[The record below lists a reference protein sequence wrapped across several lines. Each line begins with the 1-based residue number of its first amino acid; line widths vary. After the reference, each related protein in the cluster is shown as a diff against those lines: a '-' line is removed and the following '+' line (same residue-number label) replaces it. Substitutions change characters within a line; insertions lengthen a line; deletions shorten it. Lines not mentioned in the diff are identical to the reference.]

1 MTSSTTVES
10 TGGTPDHRPADTGAF
25 PLSPAQTGLWF
36 AQKLAP
42 EVPLTV
48 AQYVDVAGPLD
59 ADLVADVAATVGA
72 ELQSGC
78 IRVIDIDGRPHQV
91 VDTESVHTRRLDLR
105 GEADPVAAAHRWM
118 RDEMHAPVDVER
130 DPLTVNVLLRVEDER
145 WLWYTRMHHLAGD
158 GFGAVTAL
166 RRVAQLYTAATTGV
180 DAPPERAHDLA
191 ELYRAEET
199 YRRSPRFTTDREYWA
214 AKTAGLPERFSLVPR
229 SAPAAATRRRVDG
242 IAATSVTD
250 AIAAVAARVDGTEAA
265 VLVAAIAAYLHRV
278 TGSAEVVLSLPV
290 SVRTTAALRRS
301 GGMFS
306 NVVPLR
312 LRIEN
317 HTTLDELIAAVT
329 LEITGALRHQ
339 KYRHEDIRRDHGSS
353 TDQRGFFGPMVN
365 IMLFDWS
372 VQLGD
377 LTGHL
382 HNLSSGP
389 VEDLAFTIYNS
400 STPGAGLNIDLEAN
414 PALYDDLE
422 LGAHHRRFLAFLAAL
437 LDRPAAAPVTDTPV
451 FLPDELETV
460 VHTFNDTA
468 ASVEPDTLWSAFAR
482 RVAATPD
489 APALTFGETTLTYAE
504 TAERAGRVGTA
515 LRRRGVVP
523 GDVVALSMPRSLE
536 SVLGM
541 YGVLHAGAAYLPLD
555 PEQPAERIAA
565 VLDTARPRCV
575 LTEDDVA
582 AAVTDS
588 DASDAPAP
596 VRPDDLAYV
605 LFTSGSTGRPK
616 GVAVTHRAITNRLEW
631 MQHEYPLTDD
641 DVVLQKTPSTFDVSV
656 WEFFWPLRVGA
667 RLVIAEP
674 GVHREPRRLLAAMI
688 DAEVTTVHFVPSML
702 AAFVAEMRD
711 SRVCPTRLRRV
722 FSSGEALPADT
733 AAAFTD
739 ATAVPLHNLYGP
751 TEAAVDVTYRRFRPG
766 DVGTV
771 PIGRPVWNTR
781 VHVLDARL
789 RPVPVGVAGEL
800 YLAGVQLARGYVGR
814 PDLTADRFVA
824 DPIAADGSRLYRT
837 GDLAR
842 WRSDGDLDYLGR
854 TDFQVKVRGL
864 RIELGDVE
872 AALLAHPGVDH
883 AVAVARPDHRGDT
896 RLVGY
901 VAGPSAASLSPDD
914 VRATAAARVPA
925 YMVPDVVTVLDAL
938 PLGSSGKV
946 DRRAL
951 PEPTA
956 PSPADDVAP
965 RTDLERRIATV
976 LADVLEIPAPGVHTS
991 FFDLGGNSLSAT
1003 RVVARLTDDLDRH
1016 VGLDDLFTAPT
1027 VARLAERLTAVDAP
1041 AHRPP
1046 LVAVARPD
1054 VVPLSPAQQRLWF
1067 LNRLDPGSAVYN
1079 MPLALDLTGQL
1090 NLSALRQALTD
1101 VVHRHESLRTVFPDG
1116 PTGPHQVIEEPGTPD
1131 LDPIDIAESDLDR
1144 AVADVVGHGFD
1155 VRRDHPIRVRLF
1167 RLGSDRH
1174 VLVVVLHHIAADGWS
1189 FGPLAADVALAYAAR
1204 AAGEAPA
1211 FAPLPVQYAD
1221 AVLWQRAVLGDPAD
1235 PGSVLAAQ
1243 TAFWTDRLAGLPEVL
1258 DLPTDRPRQAVPAVA
1273 GAVHA
1278 FELDADLR
1286 AAITALATA
1295 HSASTFMVIHAALT
1309 ALLGRLAD
1317 TDDIAVGTPVAG
1329 RGDRALDGVVG
1340 MFVNTL
1346 VLRAAPRVDR
1356 SFVDLLRAVRDD
1368 DLEAFAHAD
1377 VPFDTVVDAVAA
1389 DRTSAHHPLFQV
1401 MLSFD
1406 NLAPAAVALPGLT
1419 VAAGEVDTGTAKF
1432 DLTVELVDRPGGG
1445 FQARLGYATALFDDT
1460 TAADLAQRFLAV
1472 LRQVTADPT
1481 VRVGDVDL
1489 RLPTDVAPEADAV
1502 LVGPP
1507 GGAPTTLPELLR
1519 ATAARFPDRD
1529 AVIEADHT
1537 LTYAELD
1544 RRSDLLAAALVDRGI
1559 GPEVRVP
1566 VCVGRSAASLI
1577 ALWAVAKSGGAYTP
1591 LDPKYPADRLAT
1603 MVADTG
1609 AVVGLAGD
1617 ERAMLPDTVHWLDPR
1632 TDHALAA
1639 APVAVPAPH
1648 PDQAAYLIFTSGS
1661 TGRPKAVVVSH
1672 RGIAD
1677 LAADTAAAAGVDET
1691 IRALHFASPSFDV
1704 SLMELLMAF
1713 AVGGAVAPAPTDVYG
1728 GRDLAALL
1736 RDRRVTHAVVTP
1748 AALETVDP
1756 DGVPDL
1762 RFVAVGGDV
1771 CTPALVERWA
1781 PDRTMLNVYGPTE
1794 ATVVVTRTEPMNP
1807 GEPVTIGRTRTGVE
1821 TRVLDRRL
1829 RPVAPGV
1836 RGELY
1841 LSGPSLARGYQGRPG
1856 LTAERF
1862 VADPDGPPG
1871 SRMYRT
1877 GDVVAL
1883 RTNAG
1888 ITAAPDTR
1896 AIHFLGRAD
1905 HQVKVR
1911 GHRVELAEIDAV
1923 LQTERAVTWSVTLL
1937 VDADRR
1943 DVARLVTYAVTDA
1956 EDRDALTAR
1965 LLEAARR
1972 ALPDYMVPASIVWLD
1987 ALPLTPAGKLDRRAL
2002 PVPAPP
2008 QSDVP
2013 HEEPA
2018 TDTERTVATAFADA
2032 VGLERV
2038 GRRDHFFDSGGNSL
2052 TATRVAATLSD
2063 ALGRDV
2069 AVRTIFEHPTVAALA
2084 ARMDTVAALAARL
2097 DTDAGPARV
2106 PLVPQERPARI
2117 PLSLPQQRLWFLN
2130 RLDPTSDAYTIALSV
2145 TIDGPV
2151 DRDALGRAVLDVLDR
2166 HEALRTVFPETDDGP
2181 HQVVLPI
2188 DDVRDRLD
2196 VRDLR
2201 GATRADAVPQALRS
2215 LAHRG
2220 TDLTTT
2226 TPVRAVLLR
2235 VSDTRH
2241 VLGVAIHHIAADG
2254 WSMRPLTRDLVAAY
2268 TARAA
2273 GQEPELPPLPVQ
2285 YADFTLWQRRMLGD
2299 ESDPTSRA
2307 AADLAFWT
2315 STLAGLPDECTVPG
2329 DRPRPALPGHHAGSR
2344 EFAVPEATMAALTA
2358 AAARHGGTRFMALH
2372 AVLASVLGRLA
2383 DTTDVVVGTPVAGR
2397 HDAALHDLVG
2407 MFVGTVVLRTPIE
2420 PGDSFARVL
2429 ERVRT
2434 VDLDALGHT
2443 ELPYERVVDAL
2454 SPPRVAGRHPLVQV
2468 VLTVDESIDTTVST
2482 GDLTWSAEPI
2492 DIDRSKFDLDVAV
2505 IGGPDGWTVR
2515 ITYSR
2520 DLYDESTVDRL
2531 GERFLTVA
2539 AAAAAHPE
2547 RALGDASLLT
2557 ADERARLDARIPEP
2571 VDAPV
2576 VLPDLWAS
2584 AVRRGGDRL
2593 AAVGTAGERV
2603 TYAELDRRSTRLAR
2617 RLLAHGAG
2625 PEDVVAV
2632 ALPRSLAAIAAVLA
2646 VTKTGAAWVPVD
2658 PRYPADRVRHMLTD
2672 SGARLGLTAADHR
2685 PDDDLAD
2692 VCWLDVEHD
2701 PTDTLDLPV
2710 TDADRRRTLRADHVA
2725 YVIYTSGS
2733 TGVPKGVSVTH
2744 AGLSAF
2750 ADAERARFAVDAD
2763 ARVLHVASPSFDA
2776 SVLELL
2782 MAVGSGATLVISPPD
2797 VFGGRELADLMRRER
2812 VSHAFVTP
2820 AALATVDED
2829 VSATALPDLRT
2840 VVVGGEAASPGLV
2853 RRWAPGRLM
2862 VNGYGPTETTVVATT
2877 DVLEVDCLVT
2887 VGTPIPGARAAVLDA
2902 RLHPVPDGTT
2912 GELYL
2917 AGPGLARG
2925 YLRRAALTAGRF
2937 VADPRGA
2944 GERMYRTGDLV
2955 RWTTDGRLE
2964 YVGRT
2969 DTQVKLRGFRIEPG
2983 EIDAVLTARD
2993 DVSFAYTAVHVDETG
3008 IPALASWVVPA
3019 AAAAVDPDAVLADLA
3034 ATLPAHLVPATVT
3047 TLTAV
3052 PLTPVGK
3059 LDVRALPAPTAP
3071 ARADRVVEAPATP
3084 TERIVADVVASVL
3097 GDGCGPIGREDDFF
3111 ALGGN
3116 SLLAT
3121 QVASRI
3127 GTRTGRTVP
3136 VRALFEHP
3144 GVRALAAHV
3153 DTLTADD
3160 TPAPGSIARPDR
3172 LPLSPAQTRQWFLN
3186 RVDPSSPLY
3195 NVPVV
3200 VRLDGPLD
3208 VAALQAAIG
3217 DVVARHEVLRTVYP
3231 AASDG
3236 PEQVILP
3243 AVDVPLAIRD
3253 VAEDEVRSA
3262 ALTVAGTG
3270 FDVTVDPPLR
3280 ATLLRLDP
3288 TSHVLVLVMHHIAA
3302 DGWSLG
3308 PLAADLTG
3316 AYDARSAGRAPELPP
3331 LEIQYVDHTL
3341 WTQARLGSLDD
3352 PSSLLTTQLTWWTET
3367 LAGAPDTLGIPTD
3380 RPRPATP
3387 SYRGGTVDAH
3397 LDDDLHRR
3405 LREVAAEEGATLFM
3419 ALHTALAVTL
3429 GRLDGRFDTVVG
3441 TAVAGRGHEAID
3453 RLVGMFVGT
3462 LALRTRIDPRSPLQE
3477 ALRAVRT
3484 ADVEAFARPDVPFE
3498 QVVDAI
3504 APARSAARH
3513 PIFQVMLTVRD
3524 DVPTR
3529 ARMGA
3534 GGAVV
3539 DARVAE
3545 IDVAVAKFDLQVT
3558 VTEHRTDAGD
3568 PAGLTLGLD
3577 YATDL
3582 FDESTARTLLDRL
3595 GTVLRTLATRPT
3607 TAVGA
3612 IDLLTPDERAALVP
3626 VGARHADA
3634 PRTLAAVLDDA
3645 VRLSPDGIA
3654 LEHLGQ
3660 ALTYRELDALTDRW
3674 ARRLVAQGV
3683 GRGTLVAVGIPRS
3696 LDSVV
3701 AVLAIVRAGAGFL
3714 PVDPAYPA
3722 DRIRH
3727 MLTDARPTLGLTT
3740 ADHRAALAVDGT
3752 ETVWL
3757 LLDDETLAS
3766 GPLAPGA
3773 LPRAELAHP
3782 AYVIY
3787 TSGSTGTPKG
3797 VVVTHA
3803 GVSTFAAELTD
3814 RLDVTSASRVLHFSS
3829 VSFDAAVLDLLFALG
3844 AGATMVIAPTTV
3856 VGGRELA
3863 EFLGRERV
3871 THAFVTPAAL
3881 TTADPAAATALT
3893 HLVVGGD
3900 ACSPDLVA
3908 RWAPGRNLH
3917 NAYGP
3922 TETTIVTVMS
3932 DALTPGAPIGIGSPV
3947 RGVAAVVL
3955 DRQLEPV
3962 PYGVV
3967 GELHLTGD
3975 ALARGYLGRSG
3986 LTAARFVAAPHGK
3999 PGERMYRTGDLVR
4012 WRRTDDGPV
4021 LSYVGRS
4028 DHQVKVRG
4036 FRVELGE
4043 IDAALEAHDDV
4054 EFAVTLGVAD
4064 GDDAGPTTLAS
4075 YVLVRSGSAVD
4086 GTALRRHLTRRLPS
4100 YMVPTSVTLLDT
4112 VPLTP
4117 TGKLDRRALPAP
4129 APRAD
4134 TVYRAPL
4141 THTEDLVC
4149 AVFAEVLAVD
4159 RVGRDDD
4166 FFTLGG
4172 TSLVGV
4178 RAAHELGERLGRTVP
4193 VSLLFGTSTPAELAA
4208 ALEEPTAGNT
4218 DLLAPL
4224 VTLRAGR
4231 DDVAP
4236 LVCVHPAFGLA
4247 WTYHGLAR
4255 RLGGDRSV
4263 LGLQTPTLAGERSEF
4278 DSIEDLARDYVD
4290 RLQAAHPT
4298 GPYHLLGWSL
4308 GGLIAHAMTAELERR
4323 GERVA
4328 TLAMLDSYTLT
4339 AEYLDRVPTLRD
4351 LIEEVTGTPL
4361 PEGLDPTPADAADLA
4376 RAAGD
4381 GAAALT
4387 ADVVERLHRGY
4398 VHGSTLAHRYRP
4410 TPVEADVLFFSA
4422 TADEVN
4428 AHDTRRRAAAWEPFV
4443 RGTVQD
4449 HPIPCAH
4456 AHLTTDRAL
4465 DVVVPVLDE
4474 HLGPRH
4480 R

>member
-1 MTSSTTVES
+1 MTSSTTVEP
-10 TGGTPDHRPADTGAF
+10 TGGTPDHRPADTAAF

-59 ADLVADVAATVGA
+59 VDLLGEVAGQVGA

-78 IRVIDIDGRPHQV
+78 VRILDVDGRPHQV
-91 VDTESVHTRRLDLR
+91 VDTCSVHTRRLDLR
-105 GEADPVAAAHRWM
+105 AEADPEAAAHRWM

-145 WLWYTRMHHLAGD
+145 WFWYTRMHHLAGD

-166 RRVAQLYTAATTGV
+166 RRVAQLYTARTTGV
-180 DAPPERAHDLA
+180 DAPPQRAHDLA

-199 YRRSPRFTTDREYWA
+199 YRRSPRFATDREYWA

-242 IAATSVTD
+242 TAPTSVTD

-278 TGSAEVVLSLPV
+278 TGSTEVVLSLPV

-312 LRIEN
+312 LRIED
-317 HTTLDELIAAVT
+317 HTTLDDLIAAVT

-372 VQLGD
+372 VRLGD
-377 LTGHL
+377 LTGRL

-414 PALYDDLE
+414 PTLYDDAD
-422 LGAHHRRFLAFLAAL
+422 LGAHHRRFLAFLGAL
-437 LDRPAAAPVTDTPV
+437 LDRPAAAPVTDAPV
-451 FLPDELETV
+451 FLPDELDTV
-460 VHTFNDTA
+460 VRTFNDTA
-468 ASVEPDTLWSAFAR
+468 APVEPDTLWSAFAR

-489 APALTFGETTLTYAE
+489 APALTFGATTLTYAE
-504 TAERAGRVGTA
+504 TADRAGRVGTA
-515 LRRRGVVP
+515 LRRRGVAP

-536 SVLGM
+536 LVLGM
-541 YGVLHAGAAYLPLD
+541 YGILHAGAAYLPLD
-555 PEQPAERIAA
+555 PEQPDERIAT

-575 LTEDDVA
+575 LTADDVA
-582 AAVTDS
+582 AAVSDVAAAGADA
-588 DASDAPAP
+588 DASAAPAP

-641 DVVLQKTPSTFDVSV
+641 DVVLQKTPATFDVSV

-667 RLVIAEP
+667 RLVVADP

-688 DAEVTTVHFVPSML
+688 DAGVTTVHFVPSML
-702 AAFVAEMRD
+702 AAFVAELRD
-711 SRVCPTRLRRV
+711 SRVIPTRLRRV

-766 DVGTV
+766 DTGSV

-800 YLAGVQLARGYVGR
+800 YLAGVQLARGYLGR

-824 DPIAADGSRLYRT
+824 DPIAGDGSRLYRT

-842 WRSDGDLDYLGR
+842 WRADGDLDYLGR

-883 AVAVARPDHRGDT
+883 AVAVARPDHRGGT

-901 VAGPSAASLSPDD
+901 VAGPTPASIAPDD

-938 PLGSSGKV
+938 PLNSSGKV

-956 PSPADDVAP
+956 PSPGDDVAP
-965 RTDLERRIATV
+965 RTELERRIATV
-976 LADVLEIPAPGVHTS
+976 LADVLEIPVPGVHTS

-1003 RVVARLTDDLDRH
+1003 RVVARLADELGRH

-1027 VARLAERLTAVDAP
+1027 VARLAERLSAVDAP

-1046 LVAVARPD
+1046 LVPVARPD

-1067 LNRLDPGSAVYN
+1067 LNRLDPWSAVYN
-1079 MPLALDLTGQL
+1079 MPLALELTGTL
-1090 NLSALRQALTD
+1090 DLPALRQALTD
-1101 VVHRHESLRTVFPDG
+1101 VVGRHESLRTVFPDG
-1116 PTGPHQVIEEPGTPD
+1116 PTGPHQLVEDPGTPD
-1131 LDPIDIAESDLDR
+1131 LEPVDVAESERDR
-1144 AVADVVGHGFD
+1144 AVAEVVGRGFD
-1155 VRRDHPIRVRLF
+1155 VRREHPIRVRLF
-1167 RLGSDRH
+1167 RLGPDRH

-1189 FGPLAADVALAYAAR
+1189 FGPLASDVARAYAAR
-1204 AAGEAPA
+1204 AAGQAPA

-1258 DLPTDRPRQAVPAVA
+1258 DLPTDRPRQAAPAVA
-1273 GAVHA
+1273 GAVHD

-1295 HSASTFMVIHAALT
+1295 HSASTFMVVHAALA

-1317 TDDIAVGTPVAG
+1317 TDDVAVGTPVAG

-1346 VLRAAPRVDR
+1346 VLRASPRVDR
-1356 SFVDLLRAVRDD
+1356 SFVDLLHAVRDD

-1377 VPFDTVVDAVAA
+1377 VPFDAVVDAVAA

-1406 NLAPAAVALPGLT
+1406 NLAPATVQLPGLT
-1419 VAAGEVDTGTAKF
+1419 VAAGEIDTGTAKF
-1432 DLTVELVDRPGGG
+1432 DLTVEVVDRPGGG

-1472 LRQVTADPT
+1472 LRQVTADPS

-1489 RLPTDVAPEADAV
+1489 RLPTDVAPEADVV

-1544 RRSDLLAAALVDRGI
+1544 RRSDLLAAALVDLGV

-1591 LDPKYPADRLAT
+1591 LDPKYPVDRLAT

-1617 ERAMLPDTVHWLDPR
+1617 ERAMLPDTVRWLDPR
-1632 TDHALAA
+1632 TDHVLAT

-1677 LAADTAAAAGVDET
+1677 LAADTAVAAGVDET
-1691 IRALHFASPSFDV
+1691 TRALHFASPSFDV

-1713 AVGGAVAPAPTDVYG
+1713 AVGGAVVPAPTDVYG
-1728 GRDLAALL
+1728 GRDLATLL

-1756 DGVPDL
+1756 AGVPDL

-1781 PDRTMLNVYGPTE
+1781 PGRTMLNVYGPTE
-1794 ATVVVTRTEPMNP
+1794 ATVIVTRTAPMTP
-1807 GEPVTIGRTRTGVE
+1807 GLPVTIGRTRAGVA

-1841 LSGPSLARGYQGRPG
+1841 LSGPSLARGYQGRPV

-1883 RTNAG
+1883 RTNVG

-1923 LQTERAVTWSVTLL
+1923 LQTEPAVTWSVTLL

-1943 DVARLVTYAVTDA
+1943 DIARLITYAVTDA
-1956 EDRDALTAR
+1956 EDRDALTDR

-1972 ALPDYMVPASIVWLD
+1972 ALPDYMVPAGIVWLD

-2018 TDTERTVATAFADA
+2018 TETERIVATAFARA

-2052 TATRVAATLSD
+2052 TATRVAAALSD

-2069 AVRTIFEHPTVAALA
+2069 AVRTIFEQP
-2084 ARMDTVAALAARL
+2084 TVAALAARL

-2106 PLVPQERPARI
+2106 PLVAGERPARI

-2130 RLDPTSDAYTIALSV
+2130 RLDPTADAYTIALSV

-2151 DRDALGRAVLDVLDR
+2151 DRDALRRAVLDVLER

-2181 HQVVLPI
+2181 HQVVLPV
-2188 DDVRDRLD
+2188 DRVRDRLD
-2196 VRDLR
+2196 VRDI
-2201 GATRADAVPQALRS
+2201 GETTDADGVGEALRA

-2226 TPVRAVLLR
+2226 APVRAVLLR

-2254 WSMRPLTRDLVAAY
+2254 WSMRPLTRDLVTAY
-2268 TARAA
+2268 TARVAER
-2273 GQEPELPPLPVQ
+2273 EPDLPPLPVQ

-2299 ESDPTSRA
+2299 EADPTSRA
-2307 AADLAFWT
+2307 AADLAYWT

-2329 DRPRPALPGHHAGSR
+2329 DRPRPALPGHRAGSR
-2344 EFAVPEATMAALTA
+2344 EFLVPEATMSALTA
-2358 AAARHGGTRFMALH
+2358 VAARHGGTRFMAVH

-2383 DTTDVVVGTPVAGR
+2383 DTTDVVIGTPVAGR

-2407 MFVGTVVLRTPIE
+2407 MFVGTVVLRTAIE
-2420 PGDSFARVL
+2420 PGDSFAQVL
-2429 ERVRT
+2429 NRVRT

-2443 ELPYERVVDAL
+2443 ELPFERVVDAV

-2468 VLTVDESIDTTVST
+2468 VLTVDESVDTTVRA
-2482 GDLTWSAEPI
+2482 GDLTWSAAPI
-2492 DIDRSKFDLDVAV
+2492 EIDRSKFDLDVAV
-2505 IGGPDGWTVR
+2505 TGGPDGWAVR

-2531 GERFLTVA
+2531 GERFLAVA

-2547 RALGDASLLT
+2547 RALGDAPLLT
-2557 ADERARLDARIPEP
+2557 SDERDRLDARVPEP
-2571 VDAPV
+2571 VDPPV
-2576 VLPDLWAS
+2576 LLPDLWTS
-2584 AVRRGGDRL
+2584 AVRRAGDRL
-2593 AAVGTAGERV
+2593 AAVGTAGEQV
-2603 TYAELDRRSTRLAR
+2603 THDELDRRSSRLAR
-2617 RLLAHGAG
+2617 RLLACGAG

-2632 ALPRSLAAIAAVLA
+2632 ALPRSLAAITAVLA
-2646 VTKTGAAWVPVD
+2646 VAKTGAAWVPVD

-2672 SGARLGLTAADHR
+2672 SGARLGLTTAEYR

-2692 VCWLDVEHD
+2692 VQWLDVEHD
-2701 PTDTLDLPV
+2701 PTGTRDHPV
-2710 TDADRRRTLRADHVA
+2710 TDADRRIPLRPDHVA

-2744 AGLSAF
+2744 SGLSAF

-2782 MAVGSGATLVISPPD
+2782 MAVGSAATLVIAPPD

-2820 AALATVDED
+2820 AALATVDPAEGD
-2829 VSATALPDLRT
+2829 GLPDLRT
-2840 VVVGGEAASPGLV
+2840 IVVGGEAVGPDLV

-2877 DVLEVDCLVT
+2877 DVLEVDGPVT
-2887 VGTPIPGARAAVLDA
+2887 VGTSIPGARAAVLDA

-2955 RWTTDGRLE
+2955 RWTPDGRLE
-2964 YVGRT
+2964 YAGRT

-2983 EIDAVLTARD
+2983 EIDAALTARD
-2993 DVSFAYTAVHVDETG
+2993 DVSFAYTAVHVDDAG

-3019 AAAAVDPDAVLADLA
+3019 GAATVDPDAVLADLA
-3034 ATLPAHLVPATVT
+3034 GRLPAHLVPATVT
-3047 TLTAV
+3047 TLAAV

-3071 ARADRVVEAPATP
+3071 ARGDRVVAPPETP
-3084 TERIVADVVASVL
+3084 TERVVADVVASVL
-3097 GDGCGPIGREDDFF
+3097 GDACGPVGREDDFF

-3153 DTLTADD
+3153 DTLTADH

-3195 NVPVV
+3195 NVPIV

-3208 VAALQAAIG
+3208 VGALRTALD

-3231 AASDG
+3231 AAADG

-3243 AVDVPLAIRD
+3243 AVDVPLAVRE

-3262 ALTVAGTG
+3262 ALAAAGTG

-3280 ATLLRLDP
+3280 ATLLRLDG
-3288 TSHVLVLVMHHIAA
+3288 TAHVLVLVLHHIAA

-3308 PLAADLTG
+3308 PLAADLAG

-3341 WTQARLGSLDD
+3341 WARARLGSPGD
-3352 PSSLLTTQLTWWTET
+3352 PSSLLATQLAWWTET

-3387 SYRGGTVDAH
+3387 SYRGGSVDAR

-3405 LREVAAEEGATLFM
+3405 LHEVAAEEGATLFM

-3462 LALRTRIDPRSPLQE
+3462 LALRTRIDPRSPLQD
-3477 ALRAVRT
+3477 ALRAVRA

-3498 QVVDAI
+3498 QLVDAI

-3513 PIFQVMLTVRD
+3513 PIFQVMLTLRD

-3534 GGAVV
+3534 GDAAV

-3582 FDESTARTLLDRL
+3582 FDGTTARTLLDRL
-3595 GTVLRTLATRPT
+3595 GAVLRTLATQPA

-3626 VGARHADA
+3626 VGGAPRADA
-3634 PRTLAAVLDDA
+3634 PRTLATLVDDA
-3645 VRLSPDGIA
+3645 VRRSPDGIA
-3654 LEHLGQ
+3654 VEYLER

-3683 GRGTLVAVGIPRS
+3683 GPGTLVAVGIPRS
-3696 LDSVV
+3696 LESVL
-3701 AVLAIVRAGAGFL
+3701 AVLAVTRAGAGFL

-3727 MLTDARPTLGLTT
+3727 MLTDARPALGLTT
-3740 ADHRAALAVDGT
+3740 AEHRAALAVDGAGT
-3752 ETVWL
+3752 DWL
-3757 LLDDETLAS
+3757 LLDDDTLAA
-3766 GPLAPGA
+3766 GPLASGA
-3773 LPRAELAHP
+3773 LPRADLAHP

-3803 GVSTFAAELTD
+3803 GVSAFADELTD
-3814 RLDVTSASRVLHFSS
+3814 RLAVTSSSRVLHFSS
-3829 VSFDAAVLDLLFALG
+3829 VSFDAAVLDLLFAFG

-3856 VGGRELA
+3856 VGGRELSD
-3863 EFLGRERV
+3863 FLGRERV

-3881 TTADPAAATALT
+3881 TTADPTAATALT

-3908 RWAPGRNLH
+3908 RWAPGRSLH

-3932 DALTPGAPIGIGSPV
+3932 DALTAGAPIGIGSPV

-4021 LSYVGRS
+4021 LTYVGRS

-4064 GDDAGPTTLAS
+4064 GDGAGPTTLAS
-4075 YVLVRSGSAVD
+4075 YVLARPGSAVD

-4100 YMVPTSVTLLDT
+4100 YMVPTSVTLLDS

-4129 APRAD
+4129 APLAD
-4134 TVYRAPL
+4134 TVYRAPETDL
-4141 THTEDLVC
+4141 ENLVC
-4149 AVFAEVLAVD
+4149 SVFADVLAVD

-4178 RAAHELGERLGRTVP
+4178 RAAHELGERLGRPVP
-4193 VSLLFGTSTPAELAA
+4193 VSVLFGASTPAELAA
-4208 ALEEPTAGNT
+4208 ALGEPSAADT
-4218 DLLAPL
+4218 DLLAPV

-4231 DDVAP
+4231 GDAAP

-4255 RLGGDRSV
+4255 RLGGDRPV
-4263 LGLQTPTLAGERSEF
+4263 LGLQSPTLDGERPEF
-4278 DSIEDLARDYVD
+4278 ESIEDLARDYVD
-4290 RLQAAHPT
+4290 RLQSAQPA

-4351 LIEEVTGTPL
+4351 LIEEVTGSPL
-4361 PEGLDPTPADAADLA
+4361 PDGVDPTPADAADLA
-4376 RAAGD
+4376 RAAGE

-4410 TPVEADVLFFSA
+4410 APVEADVLFFSA

-4428 AHDTRRRAAAWEPFV
+4428 ARDTRRRAAAWEPFV
-4443 RGTVQD
+4443 RGTVRD
-4449 HPIPCAH
+4449 HPIPCSH
-4456 AHLTTDRAL
+4456 AHLTTDPAL

-4474 HLGPRH
+4474 HLG
-4480 R
+4480 

>member
-1 MTSSTTVES
+1 MTSTTTFEP
-10 TGGTPDHRPADTGAF
+10 TGNTRDRRFGAF
-25 PLSPAQTGLWF
+25 PLSPAQTGLWY

-59 ADLVADVAATVGA
+59 ADLVGEVAATVGA

-78 IRVIDIDGRPHQV
+78 IRVVEVDGRPHQV

-118 RDEMHAPVDVER
+118 RQEMHTPVDVER
-130 DPLTVNVLLRVEDER
+130 DALTVNVLLRVGDER
-145 WLWYTRMHHLAGD
+145 WFWYTRMHHLAGD

-166 RRVAQLYTAATTGV
+166 RRVAELYTARAHGTDV
-180 DAPPERAHDLA
+180 APHRAHDLA

-199 YRRSPRFTTDREYWA
+199 YRQSPRFATDREYWA

-242 IAATSVTD
+242 IAPTSVTE

-278 TGSAEVVLSLPV
+278 TGSVEVVLSLPV

-312 LRIEN
+312 LRVEP

-339 KYRHEDIRRDHGSS
+339 KYRHEDIRRDHGSG

-372 VQLGD
+372 VRLGD
-377 LTGHL
+377 LTGRL

-414 PALYDDLE
+414 PALYDDDV
-422 LGAHHRRFLAFLAAL
+422 LGAHHRRFLAFLGAL
-437 LDRPAAAPVTDTPV
+437 LTRPEDAPVTDAPV

-460 VHTFNDTA
+460 VETFNDTA
-468 ASVEPDTLWSAFAR
+468 TDVAPDTLWDAVAR

-489 APALTFGETTLTYAE
+489 APALTFGTTTLTYAE
-504 TAERAGRVGTA
+504 TADRAGRVAAA

-523 GDVVALSMPRSLE
+523 GDLVALSMPRSLE
-536 SVLGM
+536 LVLGM
-541 YGVLHAGAAYLPLD
+541 YGILHAGAAYLPLD

-575 LTEDDVA
+575 LTRDDVV
-582 AAVTDS
+582 AAVA
-588 DASDAPAP
+588 DAGDPVAP
-596 VRPDDLAYV
+596 VPTHPDDLAYV
-605 LFTSGSTGRPK
+605 LFTSGSTGEPK

-631 MQHEYPLTDD
+631 MQHEYPLAAD
-641 DVVLQKTPSTFDVSV
+641 DVVLQKTPATFDVSV

-674 GVHREPRRLLAAMI
+674 GVHREPRRLLAAMT
-688 DAEVTTVHFVPSML
+688 DAAVTTVHFVPSML
-702 AAFVAEMRD
+702 AAFVTEMRD
-711 SRVCPTRLRRV
+711 SRVTPTHLRRV

-739 ATAVPLHNLYGP
+739 LTAVPLHNLYGP
-751 TEAAVDVTYRRFRPG
+751 TEAAVDVTYRRFRAG

-800 YLAGVQLARGYVGR
+800 YLAGVQLARGYLGR

-824 DPIAADGSRLYRT
+824 DPIARDGTRLYRT

-842 WRSDGDLDYLGR
+842 WRGDGDLDYLGR

-883 AVAVARPDHRGDT
+883 AVAVAHTDGRGET

-901 VAGPSAASLSPDD
+901 VAGPHADSIAPDD
-914 VRATAAARVPA
+914 VRTTAAARVPA
-925 YMVPDVVTVLDAL
+925 YMVPDVVTVLPAL

-951 PEPTA
+951 PEPTP
-956 PSPADDVAP
+956 PSIADDVAP
-965 RTDLERRIATV
+965 RTDLERRIAAV

-991 FFDLGGNSLSAT
+991 FFDLGGTSLSAT
-1003 RVVARLTDDLDRH
+1003 RVVARLSTELDRH

-1027 VARLAERLTAVDAP
+1027 VARLADRLSAVDAP
-1041 AHRPP
+1041 ADRPP
-1046 LVAVARPD
+1046 LVPVERPD
-1054 VVPLSPAQQRLWF
+1054 LVPLSPAQQRLWF
-1067 LNRLDPGSAVYN
+1067 LNRLDPASPVYN
-1079 MPLALDLTGQL
+1079 MPLTLEMTGTLDRA
-1090 NLSALRQALTD
+1090 ALRDALAD
-1101 VVHRHESLRTVFPDG
+1101 VVARHESLRTVFPDG
-1116 PTGPHQVIEEPGTPD
+1116 PHGPHQVIEDPRPQDLEPIEVT
-1131 LDPIDIAESDLDR
+1131 ESALR
-1144 AVADVVGHGFD
+1144 EHLAVLVGQGFD
-1155 VRRDHPIRVRLF
+1155 VRRDHPIRARLY
-1167 RLGSDRH
+1167 RVDVDRH
-1174 VLVVVLHHIAADGWS
+1174 VLAVVLHHIVADGWS
-1189 FGPLAADVALAYAAR
+1189 FGPLATDVARAYAAR
-1204 AAGEAPA
+1204 AAGRAPE

-1221 AVLWQRAVLGDPAD
+1221 AVLWQRAVLGDPSD
-1235 PGSVLAAQ
+1235 PDSLLAAQ
-1243 TAFWTDRLAGLPEVL
+1243 TAFWTERLAGLPEVL
-1258 DLPTDRPRQAVPAVA
+1258 DLPTDRPRRADPGVA
-1273 GAVHA
+1273 GAVHT
-1278 FELDADLR
+1278 FTVDADLR
-1286 AAITALATA
+1286 AAVTALASA
-1295 HSASTFMVIHAALT
+1295 HSASAFMVVHAALST
-1309 ALLGRLAD
+1309 LLGRLAD
-1317 TDDIAVGTPVAG
+1317 TDDVAVGTPVAG

-1346 VLRAAPRVDR
+1346 VLRSAPTPDR
-1356 SFVDLLRAVRDD
+1356 PFVELLRSVRDD
-1368 DLEAFAHAD
+1368 DLEAFARAD

-1406 NLAPAAVALPGLT
+1406 NLAPATVTLPGLT
-1419 VAAGEVDTGTAKF
+1419 VTASDVDTGTAKF
-1432 DLTVELVDRPGGG
+1432 DLTVEIVDRPGGG
-1445 FQARLGYATALFDDT
+1445 YDARLGYATELFDAA
-1460 TAADLAQRFLAV
+1460 TAADLAARFVAV
-1472 LRQVTADPT
+1472 LRQVTADPE

-1489 RLPTDVAPEADAV
+1489 TLATDPAPATDPV

-1507 GGAPTTLPELLR
+1507 GGAPTTLPDLLR

-1529 AVIEADHT
+1529 AVVDADRT
-1537 LTYAELD
+1537 LTYRELD
-1544 RRSDLLAAALVDRGI
+1544 DRSDRLAAALVDLGV

-1591 LDPKYPADRLAT
+1591 LDPKYPADRLAS

-1609 AVVGLAGD
+1609 AAVGLAGD
-1617 ERAMLPDTVHWLDPR
+1617 ERTMLPDGVRWLDPR
-1632 TDHALAA
+1632 VDR
-1639 APVAVPAPH
+1639 APVRDARTAEHMPSPH

-1677 LAADTAAAAGVDET
+1677 LAADTAAAARLDET
-1691 IRALHFASPSFDV
+1691 VRALHFASPSFDV

-1713 AVGGAVAPAPTDVYG
+1713 AVGGAVVPVPLDVYG
-1728 GRDLAALL
+1728 GRELAALL

-1756 DGVPDL
+1756 TTVPDL
-1762 RFVAVGGDV
+1762 RVAAVGGDV

-1781 PDRTMLNVYGPTE
+1781 PGRTMLNVYGPTE
-1794 ATVVVTRTEPMNP
+1794 ATVVVTRTAPMTP
-1807 GEPVTIGRTRTGVE
+1807 GEPVTIGRARAGVV

-1841 LSGPSLARGYQGRPG
+1841 LCGPSLARGYQGRPG

-1883 RTNAG
+1883 RTNTG
-1888 ITAAPDTR
+1888 LTADPDSR

-1911 GHRVELAEIDAV
+1911 GHRVELAEVDAV
-1923 LQTERAVTWSVTLL
+1923 LQTHPAVTWSVTLL

-1956 EDRDALTAR
+1956 PDHDALTAD
-1965 LLEAARR
+1965 LLDIARR
-1972 ALPDYMVPASIVWLD
+1972 ALPDYMVPASIVRLD
-1987 ALPLTPAGKLDRRAL
+1987 ALPLTPSGKLDRRAL

-2008 QSDVP
+2008 ESDVP
-2013 HEEPA
+2013 HEPPA
-2018 TDTERTVATAFADA
+2018 TETERIVAAAVADA
-2032 VGLERV
+2032 VGLDRV
-2038 GRRDHFFDSGGNSL
+2038 GRHDHFFHVGGNSL
-2052 TATRVAATLSD
+2052 TATRVAGALSD

-2069 AVRTIFEHPTVAALA
+2069 AVRTVFEDP
-2084 ARMDTVAALAARL
+2084 TVAALAARL
-2097 DTDAGPARV
+2097 DSAAGPARLPLVAVPIDERPDRV
-2106 PLVPQERPARI
+2106 PLSPA
-2117 PLSLPQQRLWFLN
+2117 QQRLWFLN
-2130 RLDPTSDAYTIALSV
+2130 RLDPESDAYTIALSV
-2145 TIDGPV
+2145 TVDGPL
-2151 DRDALGRAVLDVLDR
+2151 DRDALRHAMLDVLDR
-2166 HEALRTVFPETDDGP
+2166 HEALRTVYPATDDGP
-2181 HQVVLPI
+2181 HQVVRAVTDPLE
-2188 DDVRDRLD
+2188 VRDVD
-2196 VRDLR
+2196 
-2201 GATRADAVPQALRS
+2201 ADSVQDALLE

-2235 VSDTRH
+2235 VSDTHH
-2241 VLGVAIHHIAADG
+2241 VLGVAVHHIAADG

-2268 TARAA
+2268 AARTDGLA
-2273 GQEPELPPLPVQ
+2273 PDLPPLPVQ
-2285 YADFTLWQRRMLGD
+2285 YTDVTLWQRRVLGD
-2299 ESDPTSRA
+2299 EADPTSRA

-2315 STLAGLPDECTVPG
+2315 ETLRGAPDECTVPG
-2329 DRPRPALPGHHAGSR
+2329 DRPRPALPGLRAGTR
-2344 EFAVPEATMAALTA
+2344 EFAVPTETMAGLTDV
-2358 AAARHGGTRFMALH
+2358 AARRGATRFMALH

-2397 HDAALHDLVG
+2397 HDPAMHELVG
-2407 MFVGTVVLRTPIE
+2407 MFVGTVALRTAIDPA
-2420 PGDSFARVL
+2420 DSFLRTVD
-2429 ERVRT
+2429 RVRET
-2434 VDLDALGHT
+2434 DLDALAHT
-2443 ELPYERVVDAL
+2443 ELPFERVVDAVAP
-2454 SPPRVAGRHPLVQV
+2454 SRAAGRHPLVQV
-2468 VLTVDESIDTTVST
+2468 VLTVDEPVDTTVSAA
-2482 GDLTWSAEPI
+2482 GLTWSAAPI
-2492 DIDRSKFDLDVAV
+2492 ELDRNKFDLDVAV
-2505 IGGPDGWTVR
+2505 LGTPRGWTLR

-2520 DLYDESTVDRL
+2520 DLYDAATIDRL
-2531 GERFLTVA
+2531 GERLLAVADA
-2539 AAAAAHPE
+2539 AAADPD
-2547 RALGDASLLT
+2547 RPLGDAPLL
-2557 ADERARLDARIPEP
+2557 AAEERARLAEDAGSADE
-2571 VDAPV
+2571 VAPPAL
-2576 VLPDLWAS
+2576 LPDLWAT
-2584 AVRRGGDRL
+2584 AVRRGRDRL
-2593 AAVGTAGERV
+2593 AAIGTAGEQV
-2603 TYAELDRRSTRLAR
+2603 TYDELDRRADRLAR
-2617 RLLAHGAG
+2617 HLFACGAG

-2632 ALPRSLAAIAAVLA
+2632 ALPRSLAAVTAVLA
-2646 VTKTGAAWVPVD
+2646 VAKTGAAWVPVD

-2672 SGARLGLTAADHR
+2672 SGARLGITTTEHR
-2685 PDDDLAD
+2685 PDAD
-2692 VCWLDVEHD
+2692 VADVTWVDAED
-2701 PTDTLDLPV
+2701 VPVDAIDRPV
-2710 TDADRRRTLRADHVA
+2710 TDADRRTPLRADHVA

-2744 AGLSAF
+2744 SGLSAF
-2750 ADAERARFAVDAD
+2750 ADAERARFAVDDD

-2782 MAVGSGATLVISPPD
+2782 MAVGSAATLVIAPPD
-2797 VFGGRELADLMRRER
+2797 VFGGRELARLLRRER

-2820 AALATVDED
+2820 AALATVDPAD
-2829 VSATALPDLRT
+2829 GDGLPDLRT
-2840 VVVGGEAASPGLV
+2840 VVVGGEAVGADLV
-2853 RRWAPGRLM
+2853 RRWAPGRSM

-2877 DVLEVDCLVT
+2877 DVVRAESLVT
-2887 VGTPIPGARAAVLDA
+2887 VGTPIPGTRAAVLDG
-2902 RLHPVPDGTT
+2902 RLHPVPRGTT

-2917 AGPGLARG
+2917 AGRGVARG
-2925 YLRRAALTAGRF
+2925 YLRRAGLTAGRF
-2937 VADPRGA
+2937 VADPTRT

-2955 RWTTDGRLE
+2955 RWTADGRLE

-2993 DVSFAYTAVHVDETG
+2993 DVSFAHTAVHVDESGT
-3008 IPALASWVVPA
+3008 PALASWVVPTA
-3019 AAAAVDPDAVLADLA
+3019 GASVDTDAVLADLA
-3034 ATLPAHLVPATVT
+3034 RTLPAHLVPATVT
-3047 TLTAV
+3047 VMDAV

-3059 LDVRALPAPTAP
+3059 LDARALPAPVRTAHP
-3071 ARADRVVEAPATP
+3071 HRPVELPATP
-3084 TERIVADVVASVL
+3084 GEQLVADVLAGVL
-3097 GDGCGPIGREDDFF
+3097 GDGIGPIGRDDDFF

-3121 QVASRI
+3121 QVVARL
-3127 GTRTGRTVP
+3127 GTRTGTTVP
-3136 VRALFEHP
+3136 VRVLFEHP
-3144 GVRALAAHV
+3144 TVRALATRVA
-3153 DTLTADD
+3153 TLAADD
-3160 TPAPGSIARPDR
+3160 TPALGSIPRPDR
-3172 LPLSPAQTRQWFLN
+3172 LPLSASQARQWFLN
-3186 RVDPSSPLY
+3186 RVDPTSPLY

-3200 VRLDGPLD
+3200 VRLTGALD
-3208 VAALQAAIG
+3208 VDALRAALT
-3217 DVVARHEVLRTVYP
+3217 DVTARHEVLRTVYP
-3231 AASDG
+3231 DSASG
-3236 PEQVILP
+3236 PHQVVLP
-3243 AVDVPLAIRD
+3243 VERAEVPLTTID
-3253 VAEDEVRSA
+3253 VTENRVRSA
-3262 ALTVAGTG
+3262 ALAAAGTG
-3270 FDVTVDPPLR
+3270 FDVTVDAPLR

-3288 TSHVLVLVMHHIAA
+3288 AAHVLVLVLHHIAA

-3308 PLAADLTG
+3308 PLAADLAA
-3316 AYDARSAGRAPELPP
+3316 AYDARTAGHPPEWTPLP
-3331 LEIQYVDHTL
+3331 IQYVDHTL
-3341 WTQARLGSLDD
+3341 WTDARLGDESD
-3352 PSSLLTTQLTWWTET
+3352 PTSLLATQLAWWTET
-3367 LAGAPDTLGIPTD
+3367 LDGAPDTLGIPTD

-3387 SYRGGTVDAH
+3387 SYRGGTVVARV
-3397 LDDDLHRR
+3397 DDDLHRR
-3405 LREVAAEEGATLFM
+3405 LHAAAAAEGATLFM
-3419 ALHTALAVTL
+3419 AVHAALAVTL
-3429 GRLDGRFDTVVG
+3429 GRLDGRYDTVVG
-3441 TAVAGRGHEAID
+3441 TALAGRGHEALD

-3462 LALRTRIDPRSPLQE
+3462 LPLRTRIDPRSSMQE
-3477 ALRAVRT
+3477 ALRAVR
-3484 ADVEAFARPDVPFE
+3484 AVDVEAFARPDVPFE
-3498 QVVDAI
+3498 RLVEAV
-3504 APARSAARH
+3504 APTRSAARH

-3524 DVPTR
+3524 DVPGR
-3529 ARMGA
+3529 ARMGT
-3534 GGAVV
+3534 GAAAVE
-3539 DARVAE
+3539 AEVADL
-3545 IDVAVAKFDLQVT
+3545 DVAVAKFDLQLT
-3558 VTEHRTDAGD
+3558 VTEHRAEDGT
-3568 PAGLTLGLD
+3568 PAGLTMALD
-3577 YATDL
+3577 HAVDL
-3582 FDESTARTLLDRL
+3582 FDETTARTLLTRL
-3595 GTVLRTLATRPT
+3595 DAVLRTLATRPT

-3612 IDLLTPDERAALVP
+3612 IDLLTPEERGALVP
-3626 VGARHADA
+3626 VGGPRPDA

-3645 VRLSPDGIA
+3645 VRRSPDGVA
-3654 LEHLGQ
+3654 AEHLGRSI
-3660 ALTYRELDALTDRW
+3660 TYRELDDLTDRW
-3674 ARRLVAQGV
+3674 ARLLVA
-3683 GRGTLVAVGIPRS
+3683 RGARPDTLVAVGVPRS
-3696 LDSVV
+3696 LDSLV
-3701 AVLAIVRAGAGFL
+3701 AVLAVARSGAGFL
-3714 PVDPAYPA
+3714 PIDPAYPA

-3740 ADHRAALAVDGT
+3740 AEHRAAVTVSGT
-3752 ETVWL
+3752 DTEWL
-3757 LLDDETLAS
+3757 TLDDATLAA
-3766 GPLAPGA
+3766 GPVAPGL
-3773 LPRAELAHP
+3773 LPRAGASHP

-3803 GVSTFAAELTD
+3803 GVSNFAAELAD
-3814 RLDVTSASRVLHFSS
+3814 RLEVTGSSRVLHFASI
-3829 VSFDAAVLDLLFALG
+3829 SFDAAVLDLLFALG
-3844 AGATMVIAPTTV
+3844 AGATLVIAPTTI

-3881 TTADPAAATALT
+3881 TTADPAAATDLT

-3908 RWAPGRNLH
+3908 RWAPGRKFH

-3922 TETTIVTVMS
+3922 TETTVVTVMT
-3932 DALTPGAPIGIGSPV
+3932 DPLEAGAPITIGSPV

-3955 DRQLEPV
+3955 DRQFEPV

-3986 LTAARFVAAPHGK
+3986 LTASRFVAAPHGK

-4012 WRRTDDGPV
+4012 WRRGDSGPV
-4021 LSYVGRS
+4021 LTYVGRS

-4043 IDAALEAHDDV
+4043 IDAALETHDDV
-4054 EFAVTLGVAD
+4054 EFAVTLGVSDDD
-4064 GDDAGPTTLAS
+4064 GATVGPTSLAS
-4075 YVLVRSGSAVD
+4075 YVLVRSGAATD
-4086 GTALRRHLTRRLPS
+4086 GPALRRFLSQRMPS
-4100 YMVPTSVTLLDT
+4100 YLVPTSVTLLDS

-4129 APRAD
+4129 APLAEH
-4134 TVYRAPL
+4134 TYRAP
-4141 THTEDLVC
+4141 TTETEALIC
-4149 AVFAEVLAVD
+4149 TVFAEVLAVD
-4159 RVGRDDD
+4159 RVGLDDD
-4166 FFTLGG
+4166 FFAIGG

-4178 RAAHELGERLGRTVP
+4178 RAVADLGARLGRTVP
-4193 VSLLFGTSTPAELAA
+4193 VSLLFGASTPAELAI
-4208 ALEEPTAGNT
+4208 ALDAPTAGT
-4218 DLLAPL
+4218 DDPLAPV
-4224 VTLRAGR
+4224 VTLRAGSTSEP
-4231 DDVAP
+4231 P

-4247 WTYHGLAR
+4247 WSYHGLAR
-4255 RLGGDRSV
+4255 RLGGDRTV
-4263 LGLQTPTLAGERSEF
+4263 LGLQTPTLTGDRPEF
-4278 DSIEDLARDYVD
+4278 ASIEEMASDYVD
-4290 RLQAAHPT
+4290 RLVAVQPD

-4323 GERVA
+4323 GNRVA

-4361 PEGLDPTPADAADLA
+4361 PEGLDPTPGDAADLA

-4387 ADVVERLHRGY
+4387 ADVVERLYRGY
-4398 VHGSTLAHRYRP
+4398 VHGTTLAHRYRP
-4410 TPVEADVLFFSA
+4410 VPVDADVLFFSA

-4428 AHDTRRRAAAWEPFV
+4428 AHDTRRRAAAWTPFV
-4443 RGTVQD
+4443 RGTVRD
-4449 HPIPCAH
+4449 HAVPYAH
-4456 AHLTTDRAL
+4456 AHLTADRAL